1 MIDYVQFFPT
11 LKCNKKCRFCFSR
24 EINFDDF
31 PKERI
36 DHFIDFLVENKIN
49 NLDILGGEPFLY
61 KPINELVEKAS
72 EKNIAITVSTNGTS
86 IDSLNAFLKHFDNK
100 KVKVGVSINDSPNP
114 ALLEVIKHNKLW
126 IKSVIT
132 KEKIPEIGILE
143 FAKNIGITYYLIY
156 MDALTE
162 EDLSKSIPFYEFID
176 KIGTIKSLFPNVEPV
191 FCKGFI
197 GGNLN
202 YRCPAGSEKIT
213 IMPDGSIY
221 PCYLLSSSLNY
232 RLGNIFKSSL
242 KGILSSEKLQIFK
255 TYQGNICNNKICSL
269 HNICKGGCVA
279 HSIIHYGMHKKADPR
294 CNKMKEE

>member
-11 LKCNKKCRFCFSR
+11 FKCNKKCRFCFSR

-31 PKERI
+31 PKEKI
-36 DHFIDFLVENKIN
+36 DHFIDFLVENKIK

-61 KPINELVEKAS
+61 KPFNELVEKAS

-86 IDSLNAFLKHFDNK
+86 IDSLKSFLKHFDNK
-100 KVKVGVSINDSPNP
+100 KVKVGVSINESPNP

-132 KEKIPEIGILE
+132 KEKIPEIGIFE

-176 KIGTIKSLFPNVEPV
+176 KIGTIKSLFPNVEHV

-232 RLGNIFKSSL
+232 RLGNIFESSL
-242 KGILSSEKLQIFK
+242 NGILSSEKLNIFK
-255 TYQGNICNNKICSL
+255 TYQGNICHNKICSL
-269 HNICKGGCVA
+269 YNICKGGCVA
-279 HSIIHYGMHKKADPR
+279 HSIIHYGTHEKADPR
-294 CNKMKEE
+294 CNKNKEE